1 MISDI
6 EKMYD
11 DIAYTLF
18 RDKMNEI
25 AKKAANEALRGINL
39 ADLVDEVLPGL
50 EGEAFEQIISAGQL
64 IKDGKVNYVS
74 LSHPTELRWENSPDA
89 MAAEF

>member
-1 MISDI
+1 MISDT
-6 EKMYD
+6 EKMYG

-18 RDKMNEI
+18 REKMTQI
-25 AKKAANEALRGINL
+25 AKKAASEALQGINL

-64 IKDGKVNYVS
+64 IKDGAVDYVS
-74 LSHPTELRWENSPDA
+74 LSHPSEIRWENSPDA
-89 MAAEF
+89 MTAEF